1 MGPRLR
7 GDDESSRRVEAMIL
21 IGQFDSPFVRRVGIA
36 LRLYELPFEHRPW
49 STFGDADKIAPYNP
63 LRRVPTLV
71 LDDGEVL
78 IESTAILDHLDE
90 TVGPSR
96 AMIAENGPRRREALK
111 VCALATG
118 LGDKAVSL
126 VYERLLHKEKSEVWM
141 KRCQTQI
148 AGVLDALEACRAG
161 RSFAFWFG
169 EKIGHAD
176 IAAACVIRF
185 TREAHPDVFDA
196 RRWPALAAHAERC
209 EALPQFQQIAQ
220 PFSAPGE

>member
-1 MGPRLR
+1 
-7 GDDESSRRVEAMIL
+7 MIL

-36 LRLYELPFEHRPW
+36 LRLYDLPFEHRPW

-71 LDDGEVL
+71 LDDGAVL
-78 IESTAILDHLDE
+78 IESTAILDYLDE
-90 TVGPSR
+90 RVGPSR

-126 VYERLLHKEKSEVWM
+126 VYERLLHREKSEVWM
-141 KRCQTQI
+141 KRCETQI
-148 AGVLDALEACRAG
+148 AGVLDALEAERAK
-161 RSFAFWFG
+161 RKSAYWFG
-169 EKIGHAD
+169 DKIGHAD
-176 IAAACVIRF
+176 IAVACVIRF
-185 TREAHPDVFDA
+185 AREAHPGVFDA
-196 RRWPALAAHAERC
+196 RRWPALAAHADRC
-209 EALPQFQQIAQ
+209 EALPPFQEIAQ

>member
-1 MGPRLR
+1 
-7 GDDESSRRVEAMIL
+7 MIL
-21 IGQFDSPFVRRVGIA
+21 IGQYDSPFVRRVGIA
-36 LRLYELPFEHRPW
+36 LRLYDLPFQHRPW

-111 VCALATG
+111 ICALATG

-141 KRCQTQI
+141 TRCETQI
-148 AGVLDALEACRAG
+148 AGVLDALEAGRAG
-161 RSFAFWFG
+161 RSSAFWFG
-169 EKIGHAD
+169 DAIGHAD

-185 TREAHPDVFDA
+185 TREAHRGVFDA
-196 RRWPALAAHAERC
+196 GRWPALAAHAERC
-209 EALPQFQQIAQ
+209 EALPQFQEIAQ

>member
-1 MGPRLR
+1 
-7 GDDESSRRVEAMIL
+7 MIL
-21 IGQFDSPFVRRVGIA
+21 IGQFDSPSVRRVGIA
-36 LRLYELPFEHRPW
+36 LRLYDLAFEHRPW

-71 LDDGEVL
+71 RDDGEVL

-126 VYERLLHKEKSEVWM
+126 VYERLLHREKSEAWM
-141 KRCQTQI
+141 QRCQTQI
-148 AGVLDALEACRAG
+148 AGVLDALEAGRAG
-161 RSFAFWFG
+161 RKSAFWFG
-169 EKIGHAD
+169 DAIGHAD
-176 IAAACVIRF
+176 IAVACVIRF
-185 TREAHPDVFDA
+185 TREAHPAVFDA

-209 EALPQFQQIAQ
+209 EALAPFQEIAQ

>member
-1 MGPRLR
+1 
-7 GDDESSRRVEAMIL
+7 MIL

-36 LRLYELPFEHRPW
+36 LRLYDLPFEHRPW

-126 VYERLLHKEKSEVWM
+126 VYERLLHREKSDVWM
-141 KRCQTQI
+141 KRCETQI
-148 AGVLDALEACRAG
+148 AGVLDALEAGPRGAQIRVLVRRRDRSRRHRGGLRHPFYARSASGCVRRAALAGTGGACGAMRGAAAVPGDRAAVLRAG
-161 RSFAFWFG
+161 
-169 EKIGHAD
+169 D
-176 IAAACVIRF
+176 
-185 TREAHPDVFDA
+185 
-196 RRWPALAAHAERC
+196 
-209 EALPQFQQIAQ
+209 
-220 PFSAPGE
+220 

>member
-1 MGPRLR
+1 
-7 GDDESSRRVEAMIL
+7 MIL

-36 LRLYELPFEHRPW
+36 LRLYDLPFEHRPW

-90 TVGPSR
+90 TAGPSR

-111 VCALATG
+111 VCGLATG

-126 VYERLLHKEKSEVWM
+126 VYERLLHREKSQIWM
-141 KRCQTQI
+141 QRCETQI
-148 AGVLDALEACRAG
+148 GGVLDALEADRAG
-161 RSFAFWFG
+161 RKSTFWFG
-169 EKIGHAD
+169 DKIGHAD
-176 IAAACVIRF
+176 IAVACVLRF
-185 TREAHPDVFDA
+185 TREAHPAVFDA
-196 RRWPALAAHAERC
+196 RHWHALAAHAARC
-209 EALPQFQQIAQ
+209 EALPPFQDIAQ
-220 PFSAPGE
+220 PFSAPEE